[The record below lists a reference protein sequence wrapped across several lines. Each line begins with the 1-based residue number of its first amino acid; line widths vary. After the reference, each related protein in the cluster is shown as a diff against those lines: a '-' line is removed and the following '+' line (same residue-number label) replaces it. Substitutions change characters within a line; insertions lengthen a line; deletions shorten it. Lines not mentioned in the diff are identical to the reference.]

1 MKEGIL
7 NMKRGTWA
15 EINLNNIK
23 HNFHSLKNTLE
34 PDTRVCCVVKA
45 DACLLYTSC
54 ITLFFMSFAL
64 NIYKEKQSTYQKLD
78 KINKIVAHFAAGI
91 GLLGCKYYF
100 IIPCLLILHKYYME
114 VLFEGDLNKKTE
126 AQKQQEIIWLL
137 NNNFGKHIIVK
148 LLNVSYEEVEILNLM
163 YCKKKKYL

>member
-1 MKEGIL
+1 MYAQAFGAIL
-7 NMKRGTWA
+7 GLIICLYEYVYGDFVVMGNIPTS
-15 EINLNNIK
+15 NLNIL
-23 HNFHSLKNTLE
+23 SLICGYTLY
-34 PDTRVCCVVKA
+34 P
-45 DACLLYTSC
+45 LC

-100 IIPCLLILHKYYME
+100 IIPCILILHKYYME